1 MNDDLISVVVP
12 AYNIE
17 RYIER
22 SLESL
27 LRQTYPFLEVVVVD
41 DGSTDGTAALIDR
54 IAEKEPRLIA
64 VHKPNGGV
72 SSARIEGIRRASGQ
86 WIGFAD
92 GDDFVEPEM
101 FEHLLQNAIRYH
113 ADISHCGY
121 QMVFP
126 DGHVDLYYGTGR
138 LVEQTNEEGLKDLI
152 EGAFVEPGL
161 VNKLF
166 RRRIVEH
173 FEQSPLW
180 DPEIKINEDL
190 LMNYLLFSRAEKSVY
205 EDIPY
210 YHYLVRKHSA
220 STSKTKHHVADP
232 LRVMDTIR
240 NDLKGKDV
248 LYPVA
253 YTRYLRV
260 LISVANQKQ
269 WAEESRKA
277 QRQLRQEIQSG
288 NLTVCTSQK
297 LRLMALAAAY
307 WLSGYR
313 QVRKIHDNITG
324 ISQKYDV

>member
-54 IAEKEPRLIA
+54 MAEKEPRLIA

-161 VNKLF
+161 WNKLF

-180 DPEIKINEDL
+180 DPEIRINEDL

-210 YHYLVRKHSA
+210 YHYLLRKQSA
-220 STSKTKHHVADP
+220 ATSKKKTHITDP
-232 LRVMDTIR
+232 LRVMEILKT
-240 NDLKGKDV
+240 DLANNPD
-248 LYPVA
+248 LYPVTYA
-253 YTRYLRV
+253 RYLRV
-260 LISVANQKQ
+260 LIGVA
-269 WAEESRKA
+269 A
-277 QRQLRQEIQSG
+277 QRQWKEEAKNALLRLRQEVRSG
-288 NLTVCTSQK
+288 HLQVCPSGK
-297 LRLMALAAAY
+297 LRLMATSAAY
-307 WLSGYR
+307 CMPLYR
-313 QVRKIHDNITG
+313 GMRWTYDQITG
-324 ISQKYDV
+324 TAKKYDL